1 MGSYTNKTLQVVM
14 AMAEETF
21 ENGAN
26 QITVQGLPTTVEIQK
41 QGGDE
46 RPSCTVTIGN
56 LNIDV
61 VRKLTTL
68 SFRPLQRF
76 KNQITINAG
85 DVGKQLQTIFIGD
98 FENAYGDFQDAP
110 TINLQIKAIAAQHGA
125 LMATP
130 ATSIDGEQQVAKLM
144 EQWATEAGCTLDNKG
159 VNASIR
165 NAVYRGS
172 PVEKAKTL
180 ARDVGIDLIIDD
192 NKFIITPNNTPID
205 GNAVLVDAQH
215 GLLGYPAFNND
226 GIQFA
231 SIFNPN
237 YKIGGLVK
245 IDSVVPRA
253 SGIWKITKINSKLEA
268 YIPDGGQWASEVSAT
283 WVQEESN
290 NAGEEQSTGSSTGN
304 S

>member
-1 MGSYTNKTLQVVM
+1 MGSFTNKTIQVVM
-14 AMAEETF
+14 AMAEDTF

-26 QITVQGLPTTVEIQK
+26 QIAVEGLPTTVEIQK

-85 DVGKQLQTIFIGD
+85 DVGKQLQTVFIGD
-98 FENAYGDFQDAP
+98 FENAYGDFQNAP
-110 TINLQIKAIAAQHGA
+110 TMNLQVKAIAAQHGA

-130 ATSIDGEQQVAKLM
+130 ATSVDGTEQVSKLM
-144 EQWATEAGCTLDNKG
+144 EQWAVEAGYTLDNRG
-159 VNASIR
+159 VNASVR

-192 NKFIITPNNTPID
+192 GKFTITPNNTPID

-215 GLLGYPAFNND
+215 GLLGYPQFSND
-226 GIQFA
+226 GIQFT

-245 IDSVVPRA
+245 VDSMVPRA
-253 SGIWKITKINSKLEA
+253 SGIWKITKISSRLEA
-268 YIPDGGQWASEVSAT
+268 YVPNGGQWSSEVSAT

-290 NAGEEQSTGSSTGN
+290 DAKQG
-304 S
+304 